1 MCDDVIYHRLSGMQ
15 DKAKN
20 ELSVK
25 GDMSGYSASFI
36 EIEQLVDQGDAEEI
50 QEILFQF
57 LESLG
62 VTRNARVTKG
72 YDVLLYEQQKK

>member
-1 MCDDVIYHRLSGMQ
+1 MQ
-15 DKAKN
+15 G
-20 ELSVK
+20 L
-25 GDMSGYSASFI
+25 GSFI